1 MSEPAFRCL
10 SIRQPWAWAIMS
22 GGKDIENRTW
32 QTDYRGPIAIHAGA
46 AKTVVNRFID
56 SGGPALSAMEF
67 SYGSLIGI
75 VDLVDVVPLSQE
87 LETNPWAWGPY
98 CWRVANPRPFREPI
112 PAKGKLR
119 LYTLPATMSPRLSA
133 EIDSARD
140 SHPHA
145 SATAWIEI
153 TSRPEATD
161 VRSEGLFDSYLALS
175 DVPNLMRL
183 AEDAIAQRGDS
194 AAFVY
199 RAIARCLDEDND
211 AALADANQAI
221 ALDPRSARAF
231 LIRSRIYTALHEPKL
246 ASLDRRTAEELA
258 KGTPASNS
266 EEDDIDQ

>member
-1 MSEPAFRCL
+1 
-10 SIRQPWAWAIMS
+10 MS

-32 QTDYRGPIAIHAGA
+32 QTDYRGPIVIHAGA
-46 AKTVVNRFID
+46 AKTVVNRFVD

-98 CWRVANPRPFREPI
+98 CWRLANPRPFREPI

-145 SATAWIEI
+145 SAIAWIESDANTEI
-153 TSRPEATD
+153 PSASRTPQRPAASHARSSVRLQSSSSEHLKHQPQVGTSEQVSNQEAHENSHNMFYPVGIRYKRSAESGCRLSLTSRPHD
-161 VRSEGLFDSYLALS
+161 HWFPG
-175 DVPNLMRL
+175 
-183 AEDAIAQRGDS
+183 RG
-194 AAFVY
+194 
-199 RAIARCLDEDND
+199 
-211 AALADANQAI
+211 
-221 ALDPRSARAF
+221 
-231 LIRSRIYTALHEPKL
+231 
-246 ASLDRRTAEELA
+246 RR
-258 KGTPASNS
+258 
-266 EEDDIDQ
+266 